1 MQAEAQ
7 PSAPGW
13 RAIPSPQKRRRRPE
27 RLPNLFEC
35 ALLLLDD
42 ECPPERCMQ
51 LCGMEED
58 ATEDACRRCW
68 KQYLYYVANGRSL
81 DPYHNERVHEGGMK
95 P

>member
-1 MQAEAQ
+1 
-7 PSAPGW
+7 
-13 RAIPSPQKRRRRPE
+13 
-27 RLPNLFEC
+27 
-35 ALLLLDD
+35 
-42 ECPPERCMQ
+42 MQ